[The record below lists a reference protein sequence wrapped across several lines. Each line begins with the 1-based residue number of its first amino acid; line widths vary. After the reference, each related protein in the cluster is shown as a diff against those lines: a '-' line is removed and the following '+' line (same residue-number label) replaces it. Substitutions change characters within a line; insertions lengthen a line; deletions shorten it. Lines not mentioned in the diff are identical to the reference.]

1 MFFNFKIYILNM
13 KSFSMKLI
21 FKNDPIH
28 EFSNQWS
35 HSRLNFLTLDAYKYD
50 TFPEINFEGNENYKI

>member
-1 MFFNFKIYILNM
+1 MYFNFKIYILNT

-21 FKNDPIH
+21 LKNDLIH

-35 HSRLNFLTLDAYKYD
+35 HSRLNFLTLDAYKYV
-50 TFPEINFEGNENYKI
+50 TLPEIKFDGNEKYKI

>member
-1 MFFNFKIYILNM
+1 MYFNFKIYILNM

-21 FKNDPIH
+21 FKNDLIH

-35 HSRLNFLTLDAYKYD
+35 HFQIEFPNFRRLQIRYFARNKLWR
-50 TFPEINFEGNENYKI
+50 